1 VDPSQIEQVI
11 INLAVNA
18 KDAMPQGG
26 RLTIETHDIG
36 PSGQNH
42 NAGSEEG
49 PNQRVMLSISDT
61 GCGMPPELKARIFE
75 PFFTT
80 KDVGKGT
87 GLGLAV
93 VHGIVTQSGGYIEV
107 YSELGIGTTFKI
119 YLPAVGEQVSRPSNQ
134 QPELALH
141 GSETIL
147 LVEDEDMVREF
158 GSLVLQGLGYNVLV
172 APGGVAAVQLM
183 ESRHEKVDLLVTD
196 VVMPEMGGR
205 KLAEALRSQDPGLK
219 VLFMSGY
226 TDDAI
231 VRHGVLDADV
241 PFLQKPYRPDSLAK
255 KVRDVL
261 DQNPRQERTA

>member
-1 VDPSQIEQVI
+1 
-11 INLAVNA
+11 
-18 KDAMPQGG
+18 
-26 RLTIETHDIG
+26 LTIETRSVELNKQSDV
-36 PSGQNH
+36 
-42 NAGSEEG
+42 AEAKEG
-49 PNQRVMLSISDT
+49 PDQFVMLAISDT

-93 VHGIVTQSGGYIEV
+93 VHGIVTQSGGNIEV
-107 YSELGIGTTFKI
+107 YSEVGIGTTFKI
-119 YLPAVGEQVSRPSNQ
+119 YLPAVQEQVSRPSHQ
-134 QPELALH
+134 EPEPVSH

-147 LVEDEDMVREF
+147 LVEDEDTVREF
-158 GSLVLQGLGYNVLV
+158 GSLVLQGLGYKVLA
-172 APGGVAAVQLM
+172 APGSVAAIRLM
-183 ESRHEKVDLLVTD
+183 ESRQEKVDLLVTD

-231 VRHGVLDADV
+231 IRHGVLDADV
-241 PFLQKPYRPDSLAK
+241 AFLQKPYRPDSLAK